1 MRDTVSQ
8 EEFVA
13 LETAIISLSILF
25 QLASAVLAL
34 SLIRTTKRRVAW
46 TLVAAAITLMALRRV
61 ESLMILIS
69 GDPSHEPDLLFEVN
83 GLVISLL
90 MAVGMCLIRP
100 IFSTLARSEETAR
113 AMNEKLTAL
122 SAEQQILLDH
132 TKDFIYRHDPS
143 GQITYVSPAVERITG
158 FRPDEWLNRYTHHY
172 TDNPVNRNGHAVTGA
187 MLMTSTA
194 GQPYT
199 VEVKHKD
206 GRTVWLEVNKQPFV
220 VNGKV
225 AGFIGAARDITLRK
239 NLETEQQKLIAELQ
253 DALAR
258 IRTLRGLLPI
268 CASCKKI
275 RDDKGYWNQ
284 IEAYVSDHS
293 EAEFSHSICPD
304 CIKKLYPEFSADFPE
319 TKKK

>member
-1 MRDTVSQ
+1 M
-8 EEFVA
+8 
-13 LETAIISLSILF
+13 
-25 QLASAVLAL
+25 
-34 SLIRTTKRRVAW
+34 K
-46 TLVAAAITLMALRRV
+46 
-61 ESLMILIS
+61 ILIS
-69 GDPSHEPDLLFEVN
+69 GDPSYTPDLLFEVN

-90 MAVGMCLIRP
+90 MAAGMYLIRP
-100 IFSTLARSEETAR
+100 IFSTLARSEETSR

-143 GQITYVSPAVERITG
+143 GQITYVSLAVERITG
-158 FRPDEWLNRYTHHY
+158 FRPDEWLNHYTHHF
-172 TDNPVNRNGHAVTGA
+172 TDNPVNRSGHAVTGT
-187 MLMTSTA
+187 MFMTGIA
-194 GQPYT
+194 GPPYT

-206 GRTVWLEVNKQPFV
+206 GRTVWLEVNKQPYV
-220 VNGKV
+220 VDGKV
-225 AGFIGAARDITLRK
+225 AGFIGVARDITLRK

-319 TKKK
+319 AKKK